1 MRKVLLLILTVLC
14 MLLIV
19 PMAQS
24 QVATAAIRAVADRDF
39 LVGSIHLPAGEYKF
53 SFNTGT
59 SRMYITN
66 SSTGETV
73 SVFTRDV
80 IDNSEPSENKLVF
93 AQDGKDVVLHRVWSQ
108 QAGHVH
114 DIVHG
119 TEIRELH

>member
-1 MRKVLLLILTVLC
+1 MRKILLLILTVLC

-24 QVATAAIRAVADRDF
+24 QVGTAPLRAVVDRDF

-53 SFNTGT
+53 SFNTET

-66 SSTGETV
+66 ARTGESV
-73 SVFTRDV
+73 SVFTRDI
-80 IDNSEPSENKLVF
+80 IDHSGPPDNKLVF
-93 AQDGKDVVLHRVWSQ
+93 AQDGKDMVLHQVWSER
-108 QAGHVH
+108 AGHVH

-119 TEIRELH
+119 TEIKELQ